1 MRPATLLCR
10 AGPEWLL
17 LAGQVFRALVLGYV
31 RGDRVARW
39 EVRLV
44 WDLLLKLD
52 ASWLVMKLRDDEG
65 SEKSE
70 LLTSGQTCP
79 SLRTSPRA
87 R

>member
-52 ASWLVMKLRDDEG
+52 ASWLVMKLQRMRD
-65 SEKSE
+65 
-70 LLTSGQTCP
+70 QV
-79 SLRTSPRA
+79 
-87 R
+87 